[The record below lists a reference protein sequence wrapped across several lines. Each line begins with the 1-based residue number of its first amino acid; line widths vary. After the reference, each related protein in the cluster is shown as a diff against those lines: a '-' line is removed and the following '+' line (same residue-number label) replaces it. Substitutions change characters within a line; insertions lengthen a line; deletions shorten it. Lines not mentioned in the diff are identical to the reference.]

1 MPENFL
7 EFNQSSQPVWK
18 RKLKRAGRAIQIWLR
33 EFIYSL
39 IEITILFTATAV
51 LVGILLSFLE
61 AFWYLYLQ
69 TPVGIKYTADPSRLT
84 SHLLTQL
91 FKQDL
96 FLFSVEVAT
105 AALAACLA
113 ISAVFQILALR
124 RYFYV
129 GRGLLN
135 RAIVLLLFSAAAGF
149 KLAHTGPVDLPIAI
163 GVSIVPSLC
172 LFPSCINIS
181 ARILPE
187 LTPLGIW
194 KIIIKAKN
202 VFIHSGDRVMP
213 DPQASH
219 SPVCSGTALPPPALK
234 AVPSV
239 KNHRARRVK
248 PDVNDLGITA
258 KPSIGL

>member
-1 MPENFL
+1 MPDNFF
-7 EFNQSSQPVWK
+7 ESAQNPQPVWS
-18 RKLKRAGRAIQIWLR
+18 RKLKRTGRAIQTWLR
-33 EFIYSL
+33 ELIYSL
-39 IEITILFTATAV
+39 IEIVILFTATAV

-69 TPVGIKYTADPSRLT
+69 TPVGIRYTADPSRL
-84 SHLLTQL
+84 SPHLLTQL

-105 AALAACLA
+105 ATLAACLV

-135 RAIVLLLFSAAAGF
+135 RAILLLLFSAAAGF
-149 KLAHTGPVDLPIAI
+149 KLTQSIPIDLPVAF

-172 LFPSCINIS
+172 LFPSSMNIS

-187 LTPLGIW
+187 LTPLGI
-194 KIIIKAKN
+194 INMLISAKN
-202 VFIHSGDRVMP
+202 FIIHSGDRVMP
-213 DPQASH
+213 DPQVSLY
-219 SPVCSGTALPPPALK
+219 PTSGGNSQPPPAPK
-234 AVPSV
+234 AAPSV
-239 KNHRARRVK
+239 KDRGVG
-248 PDVNDLGITA
+248 PVNPL
-258 KPSIGL
+258 PQRHSRL

>member
-1 MPENFL
+1 MTENL
-7 EFNQSSQPVWK
+7 LNSARNPQPVW
-18 RKLKRAGRAIQIWLR
+18 KRAGRAIQIWLR
-33 EFIYSL
+33 DLIYSL
-39 IEITILFTATAV
+39 IEIAILFTATAV

-69 TPVGIKYTADPSRLT
+69 TPVGIKYTADPARL
-84 SHLLTQL
+84 SPHLLTQL

-105 AALAACLA
+105 AALTASLI
-113 ISAVFQILALR
+113 ISAAFQITALR

-135 RAIVLLLFSAAAGF
+135 RIIVLLLFSGAAGF
-149 KLAHTGPVDLPIAI
+149 KLAHTGLIDLPIAL

-172 LFPSCINIS
+172 LFPSCMKIS

-187 LTPLGIW
+187 LTPLGIIE
-194 KIIIKAKN
+194 IIINAKN
-202 VFIHSGDRVMP
+202 FLIHSDDRVMP
-213 DPQASH
+213 NPQASL
-219 SPVCSGTALPPPALK
+219 SPVYSGTPQPAPASK

-239 KNHRARRVK
+239 KNRGPGRVK
-248 PDVNDLGITA
+248 PDANGAVQ
-258 KPSIGL
+258 

>member
-149 KLAHTGPVDLPIAI
+149 KLEHTAPVDLPIAI

-172 LFPSCINIS
+172 LFPSCMNIS

-202 VFIHSGDRVMP
+202 VLIHSGDRVMP

-219 SPVCSGTALPPPALK
+219 SPVCSGTPLSPPTLK
-234 AVPSV
+234 AAPSV
-239 KNHRARRVK
+239 KNHRASRIK
-248 PDVNDLGITA
+248 PDVNDQGIT
-258 KPSIGL
+258 P

>member
-7 EFNQSSQPVWK
+7 EFSQSSQPVWK

-39 IEITILFTATAV
+39 IEITILLTATAV

-69 TPVGIKYTADPSRLT
+69 TPVGIKYTADPSRLM
-84 SHLLTQL
+84 
-91 FKQDL
+91 

-105 AALAACLA
+105 ATLAASLI

-149 KLAHTGPVDLPIAI
+149 KLAHTAPVDLPIAI

-172 LFPSCINIS
+172 LFPSCMNIS

-187 LTPLGIW
+187 LTP
-194 KIIIKAKN
+194 
-202 VFIHSGDRVMP
+202 
-213 DPQASH
+213 QASL
-219 SPVCSGTALPPPALK
+219 SPVCSGTPLPPPALK
-234 AVPSV
+234 AAPSV
-239 KNHRARRVK
+239 KNHRASRIK
-248 PDVNDLGITA
+248 PDVNDEGITP
-258 KPSIGL
+258 KSSIDL

>member
-69 TPVGIKYTADPSRLT
+69 TPVGIKYTADPSRLN
-84 SHLLTQL
+84 LLTQL

-149 KLAHTGPVDLPIAI
+149 KLEHTAPVDLPIAI
-163 GVSIVPSLC
+163 GVSIVPS
-172 LFPSCINIS
+172 
-181 ARILPE
+181 
-187 LTPLGIW
+187 
-194 KIIIKAKN
+194 IIIKAKN
-202 VFIHSGDRVMP
+202 VLIHSGDRVMP

-219 SPVCSGTALPPPALK
+219 SPVCSGTPLSPPTLK
-234 AVPSV
+234 AAPSV
-239 KNHRARRVK
+239 KNHRASRIK
-248 PDVNDLGITA
+248 PDVNDQGIT
-258 KPSIGL
+258 P